1 MLLYKWYIIEEKP
14 PSWRI
19 WDHLDLF
26 FVSSQIP
33 RKTQKQE
40 TPALAR
46 TRGRASKSNT
56 SSSAARWRKAIKPV
70 SPPPMT
76 MTSCMTRWFHWPN
89 IGLIMLVMLGLGIVY
104 RTEITN
110 TKYYVYILCVYIYI
124 IIYVYNH
131 ADHSGSFKSL
141 LRLAG
146 GGPSSIMFT
155 GS

>member
-1 MLLYKWYIIEEKP
+1 
-14 PSWRI
+14 
-19 WDHLDLF
+19 
-26 FVSSQIP
+26 
-33 RKTQKQE
+33 
-40 TPALAR
+40 
-46 TRGRASKSNT
+46 
-56 SSSAARWRKAIKPV
+56 
-70 SPPPMT
+70 
-76 MTSCMTRWFHWPN
+76 
-89 IGLIMLVMLGLGIVY
+89 MLVMLGLGIVY